1 MNVGSFVLD
10 QNTHNTSRPMGLPIP
25 QRQQRGVL
33 AYAVVVSVEAVK
45 FVERF
50 TVVLV
55 ALLAFVGVNG
65 MDGRAERIVGVYLFH
80 LARL

>member
-33 AYAVVVSVEAVK
+33 ACAVVVGVEAVQL
-45 FVERF
+45 VELL
-50 TVVLV
+50 TVILI
-55 ALLAFVGVNG
+55 ALLAFLGAKG
-65 MDGRAERIVGVYLFH
+65 MDGRAERIVGVYLLH